1 MMKLK
6 LICSVILLLAAALLI
21 SGCTTSAPA
30 ASAGGVSLT
39 VLEITKHYTT
49 TEGEC
54 YWDVQVEIKNPLDSR
69 ATDVQA
75 WVKLLEKGDGSVKD
89 KAAIN
94 VDSIGA
100 GETKLFTKKLYGDCG
115 TEYDINAYID
125 S

>member
-1 MMKLK
+1 MR
-6 LICSVILLLAAALLI
+6 LIASAVLLI
-21 SGCTTSAPA
+21 FLAIVLIPGCTNSTPA
-30 ASAGGVSLT
+30 VPPQDDVSLT
-39 VLEITKHYTT
+39 VMETTKHYTS

-54 YWDVQVEIKNPLDSR
+54 YWEVQVEIKNNLASR

-75 WVKLLEKGDGSVKD
+75 WVKLLEGDGSVKD

-115 TEYDINAYID
+115 TEYGIDAYID
-125 S
+125 A